1 MAENNEIAARVEE
14 LIEPLL
20 AAQGVELVELQ
31 YARPRRGRGTLRL
44 FLDREGGITLEELA
58 RLSRVVS
65 QILDV
70 HDPIPGSYTLEVSSP
85 GLTRALKKPADYQRY
100 VGRLVRLTS
109 RTPIEGRQVHRGI
122 LRGLTGDLVS
132 LEIAGRL
139 VSIPVS
145 DIAKARLDL
154 DLKNTGKE
162 G

>member
-109 RTPIEGRQVHRGI
+109 RAPIEGRQVHRGI

>member
-85 GLTRALKKPADYQRY
+85 GLTRELKKPADYQRY

-109 RTPIEGRQVHRGI
+109 RAPIEGRQVHRGI